1 MLKGREAETFPDFD
15 HTHFADSNSTQT
27 PETAS
32 PATVV
37 VYKDQYAHME
47 ASIEDKL
54 DKDDADLL
62 LDLNRDTEV
71 EEEVADTQLEHLDTE
86 SHDLETESSDESPES
101 PESPGSPYSDD
112 QPHVNLTQVSND
124 SIVQL
129 DDENGRSDIVFTDV
143 EEKSSQASASKN
155 TQGIH
160 YCRHSL
166 AQFL

>member
-1 MLKGREAETFPDFD
+1 MSNSHYFTLPVLKGRENDTFPDFD
-15 HTHFADSNSTQT
+15 HAHFADSQT
-27 PETAS
+27 TETAQ

-62 LDLNRDTEV
+62 LDLNKDTEV
-71 EEEVADTQLEHLDTE
+71 DEEVADSQWDNLDTE
-86 SHDLETESSDESPES
+86 SHDLETESHDES

-124 SIVQL
+124 SIVQS
-129 DDENGRSDIVFTDV
+129 DDENDGNDIVFTDV
-143 EEKSSQASASKN
+143 EEKSSQASASKI
-155 TQGIH
+155 TQGTH
-160 YCRHSL
+160 
-166 AQFL
+166 